1 MSAFYELFR
10 ISHYLTNGLNNV
22 LKTFGLYS
30 AQFQILLCLDE
41 NGDMKLTQLKKY
53 MNVQTPTI
61 TRTVKRLIELGWVT
75 SIPGEDHREK
85 IIHLTDQAMKELP
98 DIKKAVKLFELGIM
112 NRLSKDEL
120 VQLPSLLQK
129 LTLMK

>member
-1 MSAFYELFR
+1 MSVFELLQKAH
-10 ISHYLTNGLNNV
+10 SLTNGLNNV
-22 LKTFGLYS
+22 LKKFGLYT

-41 NGDMKLTQLKKY
+41 NGAMKLTQLKKY
-53 MNVQTPTI
+53 MNVQTPTT

-85 IIHLTDQAMKELP
+85 IIQLTDQASKELP
-98 DIKKAVKLFELGIM
+98 EIKKAVKRFELDII

-120 VQLPSLLQK
+120 VQLPRLLRK
-129 LTLMK
+129 LTL